1 MTNIFKPALLV
12 AALSAPLVLGITP
25 AFSDEATDQPTLI
38 TVKSDSG
45 SHSARALEIFAIIDA
60 ERS

>member
-12 AALSAPLVLGITP
+12 VALSAPLTLGITP
-25 AFSDEATDQPTLI
+25 AFSAESNDQPTLM

-45 SHSARALEIFAIIDA
+45 GHSARALEIFAMIEA
-60 ERS
+60 EG